1 MAHVTNRNS
10 FLYQA
15 LAELY
20 VIDGQ
25 YEKAFS
31 LFADVSISGTPCSSE
46 SAHKEKH
53 CLFKMIQE
61 TSCCINFI

>member
-1 MAHVTNRNS
+1 MAHVTNGNS

-31 LFADVSISGTPCSSE
+31 LFADVSIFWYTM
-46 SAHKEKH
+46 
-53 CLFKMIQE
+53 FK
-61 TSCCINFI
+61 